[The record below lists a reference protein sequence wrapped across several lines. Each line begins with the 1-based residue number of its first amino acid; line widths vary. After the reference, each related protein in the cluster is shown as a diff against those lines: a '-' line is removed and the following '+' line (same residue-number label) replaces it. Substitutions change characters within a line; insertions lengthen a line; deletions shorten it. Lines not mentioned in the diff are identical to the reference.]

1 MVMAVERLDPATAR
15 IYTLRSLGL
24 DPEESGLDSAV
35 AYAALVRRAASFLC
49 PTNPGALVR
58 AVAEVASPLSA
69 VPMEELRRA
78 IEAVLESVIACGDL
92 FELPIEDMG
101 TRRRTTF
108 LGPPAF
114 VGIGDLYLLLGV
126 RGEGAPIV
134 SDQLEELVEYRGH
147 MRLIRTPDPAAR
159 EVLTSEGLIELRSE
173 QWLRAPRLS
182 SPHELVSRYGERLDA
197 AGKASSIEGLR
208 ILDPSA
214 DVRFYRGRWR
224 EPQKRD
230 EGRFIARRPQAFGA
244 PLWCWSELAGGELTA
259 LIDLPIQSP
268 LARGCDE
275 AWHLQAA
282 LDAISEHPQHLR
294 VREAPSTPGAVLLDL
309 FSPLPSWAQR
319 RLEVIATSV
328 ARSAGALVTYQLSKD
343 DLEEEANFLKDMMW
357 LVNEEELSSDGA
369 QR

>member
-1 MVMAVERLDPATAR
+1 MAVERLAPTVAR
-15 IYTLRSLGL
+15 AYAL
-24 DPEESGLDSAV
+24 ESVGINPQGSDLDSAE

-49 PTNPGALVR
+49 PTSPGALAR
-58 AVAEVASPLSA
+58 AVTEVVAPITVASPQ
-69 VPMEELRRA
+69 ELGSRV
-78 IEAVLESVIACGDL
+78 EAVVESVIACGDL
-92 FELPIEDMG
+92 VELPIDDMG
-101 TRRRTTF
+101 IRRRTTF

-114 VGIGDLYLLLGV
+114 VRVGDLFVLLGV
-126 RGEGAPIV
+126 RAEGSPIV
-134 SDQLEELVEYRGH
+134 SDELLESVVHRGH
-147 MRLIRTPDPAAR
+147 VRLIRTRDRATSD
-159 EVLTSEGLIELRSE
+159 VLIAEGLIELRPE
-173 QWLRAPRLS
+173 HWLGAPRIS
-182 SPHELVSRYGERLDA
+182 SPHEVIDGYNERLNT
-197 AGKASSIEGLR
+197 AGNASAIEGLR
-208 ILDPSA
+208 ILDPRA

-224 EPQKRD
+224 EPKSHD
-230 EGRFIARRPQAFGA
+230 DGRFVARRPQAFGA
-244 PLWCWSELAGGELTA
+244 ALWCWSELARGELTG

-294 VREAPSTPGAVLLDL
+294 VRDAPSAPGAVLLDL

-343 DLEEEANFLKDMMW
+343 DVEEEANFLKDMMW

>member
-15 IYTLRSLGL
+15 TCTLRSLGL
-24 DPEESGLDSAV
+24 DPEGSGLDSAV

-49 PTNPGALVR
+49 PTSPGALVR
-58 AVAEVASPLSA
+58 AVAEIASPLSA

-114 VGIGDLYLLLGV
+114 VCLGDLYLLLGV
-126 RGEGAPIV
+126 RAEGAPIL
-134 SDQLEELVEYRGH
+134 SDQLREMVEHRDQL
-147 MRLIRTPDPAAR
+147 RVIRTADPAIR
-159 EVLTSEGLIELRSE
+159 ETLLSEGLIELRPE
-173 QWLRAPRLS
+173 QWLRAPRRS
-182 SPHELVSRYGERLDA
+182 SAQELVDRYSTRLNA
-197 AGKASSIEGLR
+197 AGKASRIEGLR
-208 ILDPSA
+208 ILDPHS

-224 EPQKRD
+224 EPEKRD
-230 EGRFIARRPQAFGA
+230 AGRFLARRPQAFGA
-244 PLWCWSELAGGELTA
+244 ALWCWSELADGELTA

-282 LDAISEHPQHLR
+282 LDAISEQPQQLR
-294 VREAPSTPGAVLLDL
+294 VRPAPSAPGTVLLEV

-319 RLEVIATSV
+319 RLEAIATSV
-328 ARSAGALVTYQLSKD
+328 AHTQGALVSYQLCED
-343 DLEEEANFLKDMMW
+343 DVEQEANFLKDMMW
-357 LVNEEELSSDGA
+357 LVNEQEPSADAA

>member
-1 MVMAVERLDPATAR
+1 MVMAVERLDPAAAR
-15 IYTLRSLGL
+15 AYTLRSLGL
-24 DPEESGLDSAV
+24 DSEKSELDSAV

-49 PTNPGALVR
+49 PTSPGALVR
-58 AVAEVASPLSA
+58 AVAEAASPLSA
-69 VPMEELRRA
+69 VSIGELRTA
-78 IEAVLESVIACGDL
+78 IEAVVESVIACGDL

-101 TRRRTTF
+101 TRHRTIF

-126 RGEGAPIV
+126 RGEGASIA
-134 SDQLEELVEYRGH
+134 SDQLEEQVEYRGH
-147 MRLIRTPDPAAR
+147 MRLIRTPAPAAR
-159 EVLTSEGLIELRSE
+159 EIMISEGLIELRPE
-173 QWLRAPRLS
+173 QWLRAPRPS
-182 SPHELVSRYGERLDA
+182 SPHELVNRYGERLDA

-230 EGRFIARRPQAFGA
+230 EGRFVARRPQAFGA
-244 PLWCWSELAGGELTA
+244 PLWCWSELAAGELTA

-294 VREAPSTPGAVLLDL
+294 VRQAPSAPGAVLLDL

-319 RLEVIATSV
+319 RLEVIAASA
-328 ARSAGALVTYQLSKD
+328 ARSQGALVSYQLAEA
-343 DLEEEANFLKDMMW
+343 DLEEEANFLKEMMW
-357 LVNEEELSSDGA
+357 LVNEEGN
-369 QR
+369 

>member
-1 MVMAVERLDPATAR
+1 MVMAVDRLDPAAAR
-15 IYTLRSLGL
+15 AYALRSLGL
-24 DPEESGLDSAV
+24 DPEKSELDSAV

-49 PTNPGALVR
+49 PTSPGAIVR
-58 AVAEVASPLSA
+58 AVAEAASPLSA
-69 VPMEELRRA
+69 VSIGELRTA
-78 IEAVLESVIACGDL
+78 IEAVVESVIACGDL

-101 TRRRTTF
+101 TRRRTIF

-126 RGEGAPIV
+126 RGEGAPIA
-134 SDQLEELVEYRGH
+134 SDQLEEQVEYRGH

-159 EVLTSEGLIELRSE
+159 EILISEGLIELRPE
-173 QWLRAPRLS
+173 QWLRAPRPS
-182 SPHELVSRYGERLDA
+182 SPHELVNRYGERLDA

-230 EGRFIARRPQAFGA
+230 EGRFVARRPQAFGA
-244 PLWCWSELAGGELTA
+244 PLWCWSELAAGELTA

-294 VREAPSTPGAVLLDL
+294 VRQAPSPPGAVLLDL
-309 FSPLPSWAQR
+309 FSPLPRWAQR
-319 RLEVIATSV
+319 RLEVIAASV
-328 ARSAGALVTYQLSKD
+328 VRSQGALVSYRLAEA
-343 DLEEEANFLKDMMW
+343 DLEEEANFLKEMMW
-357 LVNEEELSSDGA
+357 LVNEEELSSDAA